1 MSAGIRE
8 LSRRENFCLFGLGG
22 FLLWVPFC
30 LVFYLFLAVRYSLH
44 AFIEKCLA
52 QCSSFMTLAFSA
64 VEGVRLS
71 LVLGLLVLFLIA
83 LAISMSE
90 VWRVCKFSR
99 SLKRVAVSPRL
110 GRLLRESG
118 LPPDRVLL
126 FPSALSF
133 ACTAGLFLPRI
144 FISTHLVDSL
154 SDEEVKAVL
163 RHEQS
168 HLRRR
173 DPLRG
178 VLIGFFAHFFFFI
191 PTATKLLQSL
201 RRDSELIADDHA
213 LSFSHSPA
221 VLASALVKVMRDS
234 LVQAKAMTGF
244 TDGDLLGV
252 RLNRI
257 LGIKL
262 EKDVLGS
269 RRTLSRTV
277 AGLVLVFSFVFLV
290 LPTGRAFPKAAPWH
304 CHHADHETCCPSGG
318 AGGAH
323 AHGRS

>member
-1 MSAGIRE
+1 MNAGIRK
-8 LSRRENFCLFGLGG
+8 LSRRENFYLFGVSG
-22 FLLWVPFC
+22 FLSWVLFC
-30 LVFYLFLAVRYSLH
+30 LVFYLFLAMRYFLY
-44 AFIEKCLA
+44 AFIEKCLS
-52 QCSSFMTLAFSA
+52 QCSSLMTLAFSTA
-64 VEGVRLS
+64 DGVRLS
-71 LVLGLLVLFLIA
+71 VVLGLLVLFLIA

-90 VWRVCKFSR
+90 VWRVRKFSR

-118 LPPDRVLL
+118 LPPDRVFL

-133 ACTAGLFLPRI
+133 ACTAGLFLPKI
-144 FISTHLVDSL
+144 FISAHLVDSL

-191 PTATKLLQSL
+191 PMATRLLQGL
-201 RRDSELIADDHA
+201 KRDSELIADDHA

-221 VLASALVKVMRDS
+221 VLASALVKVRRDS
-234 LVQAKAMTGF
+234 LVRAKALTGF

-262 EKDVLGS
+262 ENDVLGS
-269 RRTLSRTV
+269 RRTLRPAV
-277 AGLVLVFSFVFLV
+277 ACLILVFSFVFLV
-290 LPTGRAFPKAAPWH
+290 LPTEGTFPKAAPWH
-304 CHHADHETCCPSGG
+304 CHHANHEACCPSGG

-323 AHGRS
+323 AHCRS

>member
-1 MSAGIRE
+1 MNAGVRE
-8 LSRRENFCLFGLGG
+8 LSRRENFSLFGLGG
-22 FLLWVPFC
+22 FLLWVLFC
-30 LVFYLFLAVRYSLH
+30 LVLYLFLAMRYFLH

-52 QCSSFMTLAFSA
+52 QCSSLMTLAFST
-64 VEGVRLS
+64 VDGVRLS

-83 LAISMSE
+83 LAISISE
-90 VWRVCKFSR
+90 AWRVCKFSR
-99 SLKRVAVSPRL
+99 SLKRVAISPRL

-118 LPPDRVLL
+118 LLPDRVFL

-133 ACTAGLFLPRI
+133 ACTAGLSFPKI

-163 RHEQS
+163 QHEQS

-191 PTATKLLQSL
+191 PMATRLLQSL

-213 LSFSHSPA
+213 LSCSHSPV
-221 VLASALVKVMRDS
+221 VLASALVKVRREN
-234 LVQAKAMTGF
+234 LARAHVATGF
-244 TDGDLLGV
+244 TGGDILGE
-252 RLNRI
+252 RLSRI
-257 LGIKL
+257 LNTELRNEARGRRPTA
-262 EKDVLGS
+262 S
-269 RRTLSRTV
+269 RVV
-277 AGLVLVFSFVFLV
+277 ASLVLALSLVFLAI
-290 LPTGRAFPKAAPWH
+290 PTGKTFPKAAPWH
-304 CHHADHETCCPSGG
+304 CHHTNHEACCPSGG

-323 AHGRS
+323 AHCRS

>member
-1 MSAGIRE
+1 MSAGVRE
-8 LSRRENFCLFGLGG
+8 LSRRENFSFFGLGG
-22 FLLWVPFC
+22 FLLWVLFC
-30 LVFYLFLAVRYSLH
+30 LVFYLFLAVRYFLQ

-52 QCSSFMTLAFSA
+52 QCSSFMTLAFSTVDA
-64 VEGVRLS
+64 VRLS

-90 VWRVCKFSR
+90 VWRACKFSR
-99 SLKRVAVSPRL
+99 SLKRMVVSPGL

-118 LPPDRVLL
+118 LPPDRVFL

-133 ACTAGLFLPRI
+133 ACTAGLFLPKI

-178 VLIGFFAHFFFFI
+178 VLIGFFGHFFFFI
-191 PTATKLLQSL
+191 PMATRLLQSL

-213 LSFSHSPA
+213 LSLSHSPA
-221 VLASALVKVMRDS
+221 VLASALVKVRRDN
-234 LVQAKAMTGF
+234 LARAHVATGF
-244 TDGDLLGV
+244 TGGDILGE
-252 RLNRI
+252 RLSRI
-257 LGIKL
+257 LNTELRNDARGRRPTP
-262 EKDVLGS
+262 S
-269 RRTLSRTV
+269 RV
-277 AGLVLVFSFVFLV
+277 AASLVLALSLVFLAI
-290 LPTGRAFPKAAPWH
+290 PTGKTFPKAAPWH
-304 CHHADHETCCPSGG
+304 CHHTNHEACCPSGG

-323 AHGRS
+323 AHCRS